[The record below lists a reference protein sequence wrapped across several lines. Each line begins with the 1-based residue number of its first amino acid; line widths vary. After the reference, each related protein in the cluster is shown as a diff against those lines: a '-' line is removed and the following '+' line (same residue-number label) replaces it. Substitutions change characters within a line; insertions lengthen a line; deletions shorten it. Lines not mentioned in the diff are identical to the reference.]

1 MPELSADRLRREHID
16 LFIRGRGVCD
26 ERVLE
31 AMQDIPRELFAPG
44 MPLSEVYGDHPLPI
58 GFGQTVSQPYMVAW
72 MTELLQVSAGNRV
85 LEIGTGSGYQ
95 TAVLARLAKEVCTV
109 ERLPELTA
117 RAQTVLGELGLV
129 NVKYLVGD
137 GTAGWPEHA
146 PFDAICVT
154 AGAPRIPLS
163 LQEQLAEG
171 GRIVI
176 PVGDRMLQSLVLV
189 VRHGNR
195 YNMRE
200 LGGCRFVPLLGKEGW
215 PSVGD

>member
-16 LFIRGRGVCD
+16 LFIRSRGVCD

-31 AMQDIPRELFAPG
+31 AMQKIPRELFV
-44 MPLSEVYGDHPLPI
+44 PLSDVYGDYPLPI

-72 MTELLQVSAGNRV
+72 MTELLQISAGDRV

-117 RAQTVLGELGLV
+117 RAQTVLGEIGLA

-137 GTAGWPEHA
+137 GTAGWPEQA

-154 AGAPRIPLS
+154 AGAPRIPPS

-215 PSVGD
+215 PAGEN